1 MKARANS
8 VVVVVLGMHRSG
20 TSALAG
26 CLEEACVHLGEVKP
40 ANRAN
45 PRGNRENRDIIAL
58 HKALLRRNGGA
69 WDRPPEQVTWNLV
82 ARWRRDRII
91 RRFARH
97 PVWGFKDPRAL
108 LCLEGWLDALPGL
121 HCVGIFRHP
130 LLVARSLERRNGF
143 PLERGLALWLA
154 YNRHLVHHH
163 ERMGFPLLSFD
174 DDGRVFLDKVK
185 QVVAGLDLGL
195 DPEKISFFD
204 PDFRHELEEECLS
217 LPVECAELHKDLLS
231 RAL

>member
-1 MKARANS
+1 MRCRGCTAWVSSAILS
-8 VVVVVLGMHRSG
+8 WWPAPWSG
-20 TSALAG
+20 ATASPWSG
-26 CLEEACVHLGEVKP
+26 
-40 ANRAN
+40 
-45 PRGNRENRDIIAL
+45 
-58 HKALLRRNGGA
+58 
-69 WDRPPEQVTWNLV
+69 
-82 ARWRRDRII
+82 
-91 RRFARH
+91 
-97 PVWGFKDPRAL
+97 
-108 LCLEGWLDALPGL
+108 
-121 HCVGIFRHP
+121 
-130 LLVARSLERRNGF
+130 
-143 PLERGLALWLA
+143 GLALWLA